1 MTERPGIR
9 DLARLAGLS
18 EATVD
23 RVLHGRPN
31 VRPATAERV
40 LRAAAE
46 CNYLPETVLQ
56 RLSRPD
62 RQRLT
67 VILPHMPNAFLQQLN
82 HDLRLWARARDRGSR
97 IHSFM
102 LDCLDPGQLA
112 RNLRRLGKRCD
123 TIAFFGVDHPDVRDE
138 ANALVA
144 AGKQVITLISD
155 ITGSQRHSYIGID
168 NLAAGR
174 TAAFLMA
181 RMHGQRPGKLAVIA
195 ATRNFR
201 SHVER
206 ELGFQELIL
215 RDHPRLTLA
224 GTIEGKDDPDT
235 NGRVT
240 QELLERFPDL
250 CGIYNVGGSSEG
262 IATALRRA
270 GRCGEVALIGHGL
283 SAGTRRMLQQG
294 LMTAV
299 LTHRHQ
305 TMFEVLLD
313 QLHARSPASPSFLPM
328 QIIFP
333 TNLPEP

>member
-1 MTERPGIR
+1 MNNRPGLR
-9 DLARLAGLS
+9 DLARLAGVS

-46 CNYLPETVLQ
+46 SRYLPEAALA
-56 RLSRPD
+56 RLTRPD
-62 RQRLT
+62 RLRLT
-67 VILPHMPNAFLQQLN
+67 VILPHTANAFLRQLN
-82 HDLRLWARARDRGSR
+82 HDMRLWAKARDRGAR

-102 LDCLDPGQLA
+102 LDCIDPTQLA

-123 TIAFFGVDHPDVRDE
+123 AIAFFGVDHPDVRDE
-138 ANALVA
+138 VDALVA
-144 AGKQVITLISD
+144 SGKQVITLISD
-155 ITGSQRHSYIGID
+155 ITGSKRQTYIGID

-174 TAAFLMA
+174 TAAFLLA
-181 RMHGQRPGKLAVIA
+181 RMHGHANGKLAVIA
-195 ATRNFR
+195 ATRQFR
-201 SHVER
+201 AHVER

-215 RDHPRLTLA
+215 RDYSHLTLA
-224 GTIEGKDDPDT
+224 GTIEGKDDPFT
-235 NGRVT
+235 NARLT
-240 QELLERFPDL
+240 EDLLDRFPDL

-262 IATALRRA
+262 IALALRRA
-270 GRCGEVALIGHGL
+270 GCAGQVALIGHGL
-283 SAGTRRMLQQG
+283 SPGTRKALEQG

-313 QLHARSPASPSFLPM
+313 QLQSSRQDYSTILPM

-333 TNLPEP
+333 TNLPEA